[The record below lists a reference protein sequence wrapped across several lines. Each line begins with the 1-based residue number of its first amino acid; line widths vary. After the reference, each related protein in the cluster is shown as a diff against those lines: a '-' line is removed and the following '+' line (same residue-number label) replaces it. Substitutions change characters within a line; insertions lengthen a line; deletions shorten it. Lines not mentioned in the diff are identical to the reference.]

1 MTPERVRNR
10 LSTADLCEWGVYL
23 NSPFSA
29 RGREMLMNGWL
40 VHVIRSI
47 VADKRHRPKFSDS
60 LFPFDKLS
68 REFFAEAK
76 KPVKAAPPAK
86 GKPVTLGEVAHM
98 AQVHAKAYEQA
109 MADYRAGKTTNK
121 MGLYIHERMRK

>member
-1 MTPERVRNR
+1 MTPERVRSR

-29 RGREMLMNGWL
+29 RGREMLMNGWM

-47 VADKRHRPKFSDS
+47 VADKKHRPKFSDS

-68 REFFAEAK
+68 REFFAESK
-76 KPVKAAPPAK
+76 KPAKAAPTAK
-86 GKPVTLGEVAHM
+86 GSLVTPGEVMHM
-98 AQVHAKAYEQA
+98 AQIHAKAYEKA
-109 MADYRAGKTTNK
+109 LEDYRAGRTTNK
-121 MGLYIHERMRK
+121 FGLYIRERMRK